1 MLNFIFPLHFV
12 FAAKIS
18 TFIFFQNSKM
28 NIAWI
33 MILGPL
39 IVKLP
44 RFLRTSKYH
53 SVVTHQ
59 TPQKIICIQFQDVK
73 LRKLVQVTKSHVTYV
88 NYFLS
93 EFSNDEKSSRSD
105 WEKKRFRLL
114 QMSFIILNGLNELI
128 TKVKRTDFYTK
139 FIHAKRKRFK

>member
-1 MLNFIFPLHFV
+1 M
-12 FAAKIS
+12 
-18 TFIFFQNSKM
+18 
-28 NIAWI
+28 
-33 MILGPL
+33 
-39 IVKLP
+39 
-44 RFLRTSKYH
+44 
-53 SVVTHQ
+53 
-59 TPQKIICIQFQDVK
+59 
-73 LRKLVQVTKSHVTYV
+73 TYV

-139 FIHAKRKRFK
+139 FIHAKRKDSMNIYGILKRLTQIFSSLESEDSFPMKMEKLRLVQKAQIP